1 MLAGSRH
8 FVTAVFIVLGAAFW
22 ATTIQLYLE
31 FAQGTNLWT
40 LDKPIRLFAS
50 LQNYEQQPW
59 FLLITH
65 YSDLFV
71 FFPVFGSIALIAFH
85 TPAAVLVDIY
95 WNKDR
100 HGDYPIHYSEAR
112 FAGWF
117 FVLVMLSLFFGWKTL
132 GGSERTLWQLKPDV
146 LKADRGVGCVAAG
159 RCERVSFIDAL
170 SNVRQISRERITL
183 SDLKRDCSRDRF
195 IEQTGDKGARRY
207 CPPLAKVAKLNPDD
221 DLFWVRNKACCA
233 ALQRFDS
240 AVKTS
245 FAAPSNRS
253 STTAFQ
259 AWMWPFYVFF
269 LLTLVAISTLLAV
282 RRERIEK
289 QYPEHARAIDRG
301 VLIGACAML
310 MLPLMHNAFLLT
322 THLIHGDG
330 GTVSPHRV
338 PETFTALFAA
348 WAVLVVVTFLHP
360 ANAKAEMF
368 SRVMGIIASVVFALK
383 GDVITD
389 YVIRLLGAGAGIYS
403 LILMFVLAAGLL
415 IALWVW
421 RRFANEA
428 EADATDTAVKTTT

>member
-8 FVTAVFIVLGAAFW
+8 FVTAIFVAIGLAFW
-22 ATTIQLYLE
+22 ATSAQLYLE
-31 FAQGTNLWT
+31 FAHGTSLWT
-40 LDKPIRLFAS
+40 LDKPVRLLAS
-50 LQNYEQQPW
+50 LENYERQPW

-100 HGDYPIHYSEAR
+100 QGSDPIRYSQAR
-112 FAGWF
+112 FTGWF
-117 FVLVMLSLFFGWKTL
+117 IVIVMLSFFLGWKTL
-132 GGSERTLWQLKPDV
+132 GGTERTLWQLKPAALTTDQ
-146 LKADRGVGCVAAG
+146 GVGCSASG
-159 RCERVSFIDAL
+159 RCERVSYIDAL
-170 SNVRQISRERITL
+170 ANVRQVSRERITL

-207 CPPLAKVAKLNPDD
+207 CPVLANVARLSPIDKQ
-221 DLFWVRNKACCA
+221 FWVRNDACCA
-233 ALQRFDS
+233 ALQRFDA
-240 AVKTS
+240 AVKS
-245 FAAPSNRS
+245 AYENPANRS
-253 STTAFQ
+253 ETTKFQ
-259 AWMWPFYVFF
+259 TWMWPFYVFF
-269 LLTLVAISTLLAV
+269 LLTLIAISTLLAV
-282 RRERIEK
+282 RRARIEK
-289 QYPEHARAIDRG
+289 SYPEHARAIDRG
-301 VLIGACAML
+301 VLIGAGAML

-322 THLIHGDG
+322 THLLHGDG

-348 WAVLVVVTFLHP
+348 WVVLVVITFLHP

-368 SRVMGIIASVVFALK
+368 SRIIGVIASVVFALK

-389 YVIRLLGAGAGIYS
+389 YVTRLVGAGAGIYS
-403 LILMFVLAAGLL
+403 IVLMFALAAGLL

-421 RRFANEA
+421 RRIATSAEA
-428 EADATDTAVKTTT
+428 ETKAPASAHQ